1 MESYSRGMKQR
12 VHLASGLI
20 VDEGVLFLDEP
31 TNGMG
36 PIAALRFPVKNVPDS
51 ALPCRAR

>member
-1 MESYSRGMKQR
+1 MKQR

-20 VDEGVLFLDEP
+20 ADEGVLFLGEP

-36 PIAALRFPVKNVPDS
+36 PIAAPEVSGKK
-51 ALPCRAR
+51 RA